1 MVTAVRRS
9 LVLACALTL
18 LVACRTGKRSSEPTI
33 TSSLAGKADVDL
45 FAPLAVDFDAD
56 MDTATLTA
64 ESVQLRRGGDAVS
77 AQVSAGA
84 RRGEIVANFGLEPL
98 TAYEIVVTTAAKTR
112 DGRSATRDVRFA
124 FVTRASVPD
133 DPPRLIASTPS
144 LGAMVV
150 PTTTLSLDFDRPL
163 LAASVGAASIFVRPA
178 GMGALSASHRLSAD
192 ARRVTLTTAQ
202 LLGSG
207 VHELVVTDAVQSSTG
222 AALPR
227 QLVVPFA
234 VREGFF
240 VVRAEPAAR
249 ARLGLGL
256 SRLRLEF
263 NRAPRL
269 GSAEGVRLS
278 RGGVAAPLSVVAEGL
293 ALDLEVPPLDR
304 EGEYELSVDDV
315 VDPANSRLT
324 EPFRSTFTVDAQET
338 GWTVPREIALQG
350 LLSAVSLGTNVAFAS
365 NQSGRAAVLWLEED
379 RTALGRNAFVATF
392 DGEAWSAP
400 LALTTGAADVASPQ
414 VAINEAGDVLAV
426 WSEHTGAAVTR
437 ARLRA
442 RTQWGVTQSLTS
454 MARALV
460 VDLATNGDATVL
472 GTRDR
477 EVDLLA
483 CASIGGSFQ
492 ATYVLFAGFSV
503 ATAPTEARRWQHDD
517 SGRRLVVFSHE
528 DGKGFRLR
536 ATWLVPG
543 QGATTSVP
551 IFDGSAFYV
560 TVYEHV
566 TPSGDAVVIFLG
578 ARRGQRS
585 DLFAQCFRRGTWL
598 PDAQALGSSLRR
610 DDVLVSGRSGDTL
623 LLASRVEGGR
633 ARPHARLLRASL
645 GAFDAGRNLDEA
657 GGAASIDGLRL
668 FGSPDA
674 QAAAYFDRADQTGS
688 FTVQSV
694 WDPGANAFL
703 PGERATAVVPRPS
716 ALAHDRDGNAV
727 MLVGDAGMRFVQG
740 AGFVAERRNPFP
752 SVPEA
757 TPVVSRYGRIDLIG
771 VRTEQRGAERYDF
784 LRVTSYR

>member
-1 MVTAVRRS
+1 MRRS
-9 LVLACALTL
+9 LVLALTCALTL
-18 LVACRTGKRSSEPTI
+18 LVGCRAGKRSSEPTI

-45 FAPLAVDFDAD
+45 FAPLGVDFDAD

-64 ESVQLRRGGDAVS
+64 ESVQLLRGGHPVV

-84 RRGEIVANFGLEPL
+84 RRVEIVVSFGLEPL

-112 DGRSATRDVRFA
+112 DGRSAAGDVRFA

-133 DPPRLIASTPS
+133 DPPRLVASTPS

-150 PTTTLSLDFDRPL
+150 PTTTLALDFDRPL

-178 GMGALSASHRLSAD
+178 GLGALEASYRLSAD
-192 ARRVTLTTAQ
+192 ARRVILTMAQ
-202 LLGSG
+202 LLGAG
-207 VHELVVTDAVQSSTG
+207 AHELVVTDALQSSTG

-227 QLVVPFA
+227 LVVVPFA
-234 VREGFF
+234 VRDGFF
-240 VVRAEPAAR
+240 VVRAEPAAG

-256 SRLRLEF
+256 SRLRVEF

-269 GSAEGVRLS
+269 GSTDGVRLS
-278 RGGVAAPLSVVAEGL
+278 RGGVPAPLSVVAQGQ
-293 ALDLEVPPLDR
+293 AFDLEMPPLDR

-315 VDPANSRLT
+315 VDPSNTRLA
-324 EPFRSTFTVDAQET
+324 EPFCTTFTVDAQET
-338 GWTVPREIALQG
+338 GWTVPREIALRG
-350 LLSAVSLGTNVAFAS
+350 LLPTVSLGTNVAFAS
-365 NQSGRAAVLWLEED
+365 NQSGRAAVLWLEAD
-379 RTALGRNAFVATF
+379 RTASGRHAFVATF
-392 DGEAWSAP
+392 DGDSWSAP
-400 LALTTGAADVASPQ
+400 LALTTGASDIASPRI
-414 VAINEAGDVLAV
+414 AINAAFDVIAV
-426 WSEHTGAAVTR
+426 WSEHTGATATTR
-437 ARLRA
+437 ARLRT
-442 RTQWGVTQSLTS
+442 REQWGMTQQLTD

-460 VDLATNGDATVL
+460 VELAANGDATVL

-483 CASIGGSFQ
+483 CASVGGSFQ

-503 ATAPTEARRWQHDD
+503 ATAPTDVSRWQHDD

-560 TVYEHV
+560 TVHENV
-566 TPSGDAVVIFLG
+566 TPGGDAVVIFSG

-585 DLFAQCFRRGTWL
+585 DLFAQCFRSGTWL
-598 PDAQALGSSLRR
+598 PDAQASGSSLLR
-610 DDVLVSGRSGDTL
+610 DDVLVSGRSGDTI
-623 LLASRVEGGR
+623 LLASRVEAGR

-645 GAFDAGRNLDEA
+645 GAFDAGRSLDE
-657 GGAASIDGLRL
+657 GGEASIDGLRL
-668 FGSPDA
+668 FGTPDA
-674 QAAAYFDRADQTGS
+674 QATAYFDRADQTGS
-688 FTVQSV
+688 FTVQST
-694 WDPGANAFL
+694 WDRGAGVFSA
-703 PGERATAVVPRPS
+703 GERATTAVPHPR

-727 MLVGDAGMRFVQG
+727 MLVGDAGLRFVQG

-752 SVPEA
+752 VVPEA
-757 TPVVSRYGRIDLIG
+757 TAVVSRYGRVDLIG